1 MASSDGDIFVPDFP
15 DFDISDI
22 LLDLELPTCST
33 SATVPSTTT
42 TVVTE
47 DGNCSKRGNK
57 RNIRAIS
64 DIELAKRNEARVPEG
79 TKWSTSWCVRT
90 WIEWAEE
97 RTETN
102 TTSTSDLYKVANPD
116 ILNLSSEE
124 LNYWLRVVFV
134 LAIFNPGLALTH
146 FRTTGPSCTRSTWR
160 NVQNLHCME
169 KNMFYL
175 TPRRKCSD
183 GDKRGPVPFIAGF
196 VFKEYF
202 TNHSLRATT
211 ATRGLEPKTRS
222 REVYNG
228 TNWAQGP
235 KIIAEIPTAKHRRKN
250 SYF

>member
-33 SATVPSTTT
+33 TATVPSTTA

-64 DIELAKRNEARVPEG
+64 DIELAKRNEARIPEG

-102 TTSTSDLYKVANPD
+102 TTSTSDLYY
-116 ILNLSSEE
+116 IYIYLLNRLIMNSPGYMC
-124 LNYWLRVVFV
+124 LTRVN
-134 LAIFNPGLALTH
+134 AYSP
-146 FRTTGPSCTRSTWR
+146 
-160 NVQNLHCME
+160 M
-169 KNMFYL
+169 
-175 TPRRKCSD
+175 
-183 GDKRGPVPFIAGF
+183 
-196 VFKEYF
+196 
-202 TNHSLRATT
+202 
-211 ATRGLEPKTRS
+211 
-222 REVYNG
+222 
-228 TNWAQGP
+228 
-235 KIIAEIPTAKHRRKN
+235 N
-250 SYF
+250 S